1 MGLPMVWFLLYKAR
15 LRNLAPSYLS
25 LDLSKKCPFIS
36 DLFHSFVTAHLT
48 SIITEEKK
56 KFIGMPVF
64 CMLVFVLYCTVNW
77 NYARKSVWLETRFV
91 IVKFLQGKILR

>member
-1 MGLPMVWFLLYKAR
+1 MGLPVVWLLLYKAR

-36 DLFHSFVTAHLT
+36 DLFHSFVIAHLT

-64 CMLVFVLYCTVNW
+64 CMLVFVLYSKLELSEKICLVGNTFRDCKIFAGQDITV
-77 NYARKSVWLETRFV
+77 T
-91 IVKFLQGKILR
+91 